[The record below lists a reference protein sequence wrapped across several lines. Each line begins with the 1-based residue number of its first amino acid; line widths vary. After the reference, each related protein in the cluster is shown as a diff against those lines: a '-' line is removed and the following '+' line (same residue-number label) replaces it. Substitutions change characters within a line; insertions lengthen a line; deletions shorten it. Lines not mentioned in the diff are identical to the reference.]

1 MEFTCRFVFN
11 DGQVVSRKLV
21 LSPGPGW
28 QLQVEP
34 EIAGESLF
42 VRTDATDCLRHLR
55 QQCEAHAVIP
65 LCHGARKNFVQSPMQ
80 LDCGGMAGY
89 LVNHGQPASE
99 ASVPIFGDC
108 EPDEVG
114 SLAEQVEFKKR
125 WLSSL
130 R

>member
-1 MEFTCRFVFN
+1 MEFHCRFLFS
-11 DGQVVSRKLV
+11 DGQIVSRKLV
-21 LSPGPGW
+21 LTPGPGW

-34 EIAGESLF
+34 EIVGASLF
-42 VRTDATDCLRHLR
+42 VGADATDCLRHLR
-55 QQCEAHAVIP
+55 QHCEAHAVLP
-65 LCHGARKNFVQSPMQ
+65 LCLGARKNFVQSPMQ
-80 LDCGGMAGY
+80 LNYGGMAGY
-89 LVNHGQPASE
+89 LVNLGQPASE

-114 SLAEQVEFKKR
+114 SLAEQDEFKER